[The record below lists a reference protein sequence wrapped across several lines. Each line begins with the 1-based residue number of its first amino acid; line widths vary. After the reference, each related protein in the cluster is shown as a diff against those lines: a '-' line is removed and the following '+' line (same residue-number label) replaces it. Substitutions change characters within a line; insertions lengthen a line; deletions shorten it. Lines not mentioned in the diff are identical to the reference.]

1 MVAFEFNDFFSRH
14 RQSENEKHKSSRN
27 QYLSEV
33 LFRHPV
39 EIYVHFVSGGCL
51 IVMELE

>member
-1 MVAFEFNDFFSRH
+1 MAFEFNDFFSRH
-14 RQSENEKHKSSRN
+14 RQNENEKHKSSGN

-33 LFRHPV
+33 LFGHPV